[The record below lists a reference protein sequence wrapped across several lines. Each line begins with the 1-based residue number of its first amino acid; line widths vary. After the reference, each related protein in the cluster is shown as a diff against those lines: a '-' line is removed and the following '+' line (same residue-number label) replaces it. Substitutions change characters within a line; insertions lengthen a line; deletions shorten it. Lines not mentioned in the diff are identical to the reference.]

1 MCPLPIPDEPVDP
14 RAVAL
19 RPIMPTDGEALRV
32 IFTEAGVRRYLFD
45 DILLSR
51 AETEEHVEAAV
62 AYGAWT
68 CQPDM

>member
-1 MCPLPIPDEPVDP
+1 
-14 RAVAL
+14 
-19 RPIMPTDGEALRV
+19 MPTDGEALRV